1 MKKVAISVVVTL
13 LLLSLASIAGAKG
26 KPSKSPDDS
35 NNAAHPIFEVVND
48 ALGAGEHDNM
58 QLAVV
63 EWYTAGDEAGQTV
76 FFNNRGN
83 KQLGHHWVPDDP
95 RNGNGTILPWAIDA
109 VDLTGDVA
117 AVTQWSAISSAMQ
130 TWQDQSCSDIPL
142 VDLGLIPFDYG
153 FVQGILGF
161 GGTGFFF
168 PFLTHAGFL
177 PGAFFD
183 ALAPGGSGFILGVTF
198 TFIWTS
204 PADMDNNGKADTALR
219 EIYYNDAFPWG
230 DGTGGTI
237 DIESVAL
244 HEAGHGLSQGHF
256 GKAFRTGSNGR
267 LHFAPHAVMNAGYT
281 GPQRALLG
289 TDNGG
294 HCSIWGSWPNN

>member
-1 MKKVAISVVVTL
+1 MKKFLVNVSITL
-13 LLLSLASIAGAKG
+13 LLVSLASIAVAKG
-26 KPSKSPDDS
+26 KAADS
-35 NNAAHPIFEVVND
+35 QDNNAAHPIFEVINN
-48 ALGAGEHDNM
+48 ALIAEGQDNL
-58 QLAVV
+58 QLATV
-63 EWYTAGDEAGQTV
+63 EWITEGDEAGQTI

-83 KQLGHHWVPDDP
+83 KQLSSHWVPDDP
-95 RNGNGTILPWAIDA
+95 RNGNGTLMPWAIDA

-117 AVTQWSAISSAMQ
+117 AASQWASITSAMQ
-130 TWQDQSCSDIPL
+130 TWQDQNCSDIPL
-142 VDLGLIPFDYG
+142 LDLGLVPFDYG
-153 FVQGILGF
+153 YVQYLLGF
-161 GGTGFFF
+161 GGSNGIL

-183 ALAPGGSGFILGVTF
+183 ALAPGGSGSILGVTF
-198 TFIWTS
+198 TFNWTS
-204 PADMDNNGKADTALR
+204 PADLDNNGKADTAIR
-219 EIYYNDAFPWG
+219 EIYYNDAFTWG

-237 DIESVAL
+237 DLESVVL

-281 GPQRALLG
+281 GQQRTLLG